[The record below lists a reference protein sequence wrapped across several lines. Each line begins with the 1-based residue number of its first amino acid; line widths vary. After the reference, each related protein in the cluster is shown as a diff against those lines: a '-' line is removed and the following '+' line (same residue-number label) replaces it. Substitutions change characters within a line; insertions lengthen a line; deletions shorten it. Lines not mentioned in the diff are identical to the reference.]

1 MSDPLELEA
10 VRRIFDD
17 WARDSRGPGMEE
29 GHRDIVLQLL
39 DRAGLEHFHHVLDAG
54 CGSGWT
60 VLLIAELVPGG
71 RAFGVDASPEM
82 IRAALSAP
90 HPPNATFTAAPVD
103 ALPLQEASIHRAVS
117 MESIYYW
124 PDVLAGLAEIFR
136 VLRPG
141 GRFLSAL
148 EFYADNPWSAGWA
161 QALGLPLQRLSAAR
175 YQELF
180 RQAGFE
186 EVRASRLVDRRPLK
200 NPRAFQP
207 GSFFPSYDAYRR
219 HREEGALLVEGRKP
233 GEETPPPPQASF
245 SA

>member
-1 MSDPLELEA
+1 MSGSPDLGA

-17 WARDSRGPGMEE
+17 WARDGRGSGMEE

-39 DRAGLEHFHHVLDAG
+39 DRAELEHFHHVLDAG

-60 VLLIAELVPGG
+60 VLLVADLVPGG
-71 RAFGVDASPEM
+71 HAYGVDASPEM

-90 HPPNATFTAAPVD
+90 HPPHATFTAAPVD
-103 ALPLQEASIHRAVS
+103 ALPLKESSIHRAVS

-124 PDVLAGLAEIFR
+124 PDVPAGLAEIFR

-141 GRFLSAL
+141 GRFLAAL

-161 QALGLPLQRLSAAR
+161 QALGLPLQRLSGAE

-186 EVRASRLVDRRPLK
+186 ETRASRLVDRRPLK
-200 NPRAFQP
+200 DPQDFQP
-207 GSFFPSYDAYRR
+207 GKYFPSYDAYRR
-219 HREEGALLVEGRKP
+219 HREAGALLVEGRKP
-233 GEETPPPPQASF
+233 GEETPPASF
-245 SA
+245 PA